1 MLTGTQSLLLAE
13 ARQRGP
19 KQFFEQHGRPVLVSV
34 GQGGPLG
41 CFGDAEMDQTT
52 QAAGQAITDIAQGIS
67 AAQLA
72 EEHRDKLGPAGEALG
87 GALGVMLFHERGKLG
102 SRKMLEQLIE
112 EAGSLYD
119 CLGPPCGQCSAKIPA
134 KE

>member
-1 MLTGTQSLLLAE
+1 M
-13 ARQRGP
+13 
-19 KQFFEQHGRPVLVSV
+19 LVSV
-34 GQGGPLG
+34 GQGGSAGRL
-41 CFGDAEMDQTT
+41 GDAEMDQTT
-52 QAAGQAITDIAQGIS
+52 QAARQAVTDIAPGIG

-72 EEHRDKLGPAGEALG
+72 EEHGDKLGPAGEALG
-87 GALGVMLFHERGKLG
+87 GALSVMLFHERGKLG